1 MKYKENDEVV
11 FDYKNSRVI
20 GTIIG
25 VSSKKQEYVIH
36 HYMYGFVIGVPE
48 SDIVRKAD
56 PSYPPALVNDDE
68 FINEINKALNEFCF
82 DHEWEQS
89 AGWISGPVEYQ
100 CKKCGNKK

>member
-48 SDIVRKAD
+48 S
-56 PSYPPALVNDDE
+56 
-68 FINEINKALNEFCF
+68 
-82 DHEWEQS
+82 
-89 AGWISGPVEYQ
+89 
-100 CKKCGNKK
+100 